1 VPACF
6 TSFAMTCSARVRMR
20 VYIPHF
26 RMHPAYRAYAGW
38 DSLRYNGFTGNVIIE
53 TDAMRKLMGLL
64 VGFGVGAALGVVL
77 VMLFA
82 PASGEELV
90 KRLQTGYRETLT
102 EARKASDQRR
112 AQLEAQLTARS
123 RR

>member
-1 VPACF
+1 
-6 TSFAMTCSARVRMR
+6 
-20 VYIPHF
+20 
-26 RMHPAYRAYAGW
+26 
-38 DSLRYNGFTGNVIIE
+38 
-53 TDAMRKLMGLL
+53 
-64 VGFGVGAALGVVL
+64 VVL